1 MNSRQGNAQIRSG
14 RPPLATLQG
23 RIGDNPASVRIA
35 TDLRCPN
42 RPPMFSHLIA
52 PAAPAPDADDAVARF
67 LHSLRSVLAGRQ
79 GFRLSLSRP
88 EGGEPDLE
96 RLMVREIELR
106 GERALSF
113 LWRYKTRDITKNH
126 GLEAGLDE
134 LTRLLGQP
142 FQNAH
147 LLTDSREL
155 QLAYSRKGR
164 PTLRV
169 GKLKPATAT
178 DAAPDS
184 TCDSTPNAAA
194 PEAASHD
201 RSKQRHLA
209 MERPV
214 WRDLGLTHEGRQGL
228 ELVPAMSRKWK
239 QINRFIEIFG
249 KALSQSALASSPDVH
264 VADFGSGKGYL
275 TFAMHD
281 YLRALGK
288 TTQVL
293 GVELREDMVRL
304 CNEVATRNACEG
316 LRFDQGDVR
325 EYRPERLD
333 VMIALHACDIATD
346 FAIHL
351 GLRARAQIIMCS
363 PCCHKQLRPQMQSP
377 SLLKPLLQH
386 GIHMGQ
392 EAEMITDGLRA
403 LLLESE
409 GYDTQV
415 FEFISLE
422 HTSKNKMI
430 LAVRRPQGISAERRA
445 QLLAQIEDIKR
456 FYGIREQAL
465 QALLAA

>member
-1 MNSRQGNAQIRSG
+1 
-14 RPPLATLQG
+14 
-23 RIGDNPASVRIA
+23 
-35 TDLRCPN
+35 
-42 RPPMFSHLIA
+42 MFSDLID
-52 PAAPAPDADDAVARF
+52 PPSPAPGADDAVSRF
-67 LHSLRSVLAGRQ
+67 LHSLRSVLAARQ
-79 GFRLSLSRP
+79 GFRLSLSKP

-126 GLEAGLDE
+126 GLDEGVEALA
-134 LTRLLGQP
+134 RLLGQP

-147 LLTDSREL
+147 LLTESREL

-164 PTLRV
+164 ATLRV
-169 GKLKPATAT
+169 GKVKAS
-178 DAAPDS
+178 AA
-184 TCDSTPNAAA
+184 AAA
-194 PEAASHD
+194 PAASMVLEAASHD

-239 QINRFIEIFG
+239 QINKFIEIFG
-249 KALSQSALASSPDVH
+249 KALAQSSLTASPDVH

-281 YLRALGK
+281 YLRELGK
-288 TTQVL
+288 TTHVL

-304 CNEVATRNACEG
+304 CNEVAARNACAG

-351 GLRARAQIIMCS
+351 GLRAKAQIIMCS

-377 SLLKPLLQH
+377 ALLKPLLQH
-386 GIHMGQ
+386 GIHLGQ

-430 LAVRRPQGISAERRA
+430 LAVRRPQGISVERRA
-445 QLLAQIEDIKR
+445 QLLAQIEEIKR

>member
-1 MNSRQGNAQIRSG
+1 
-14 RPPLATLQG
+14 
-23 RIGDNPASVRIA
+23 
-35 TDLRCPN
+35 
-42 RPPMFSHLIA
+42 MFSHLIA

-67 LHSLRSVLAGRQ
+67 LHSLRSVLAARQ
-79 GFRLSLSRP
+79 GFKLSLSRP

-126 GLEAGLDE
+126 ELDQGLAQLAG
-134 LTRLLGQP
+134 LLGQP

-169 GKLKPATAT
+169 GKLKPSAPA
-178 DAAPDS
+178 DESAA
-184 TCDSTPNAAA
+184 
-194 PEAASHD
+194 EAASHD

-209 MERPV
+209 MERPF

-239 QINRFIEIFG
+239 QINKFIEIFG
-249 KALSQSALASSPDVH
+249 KALSQSALAASPDVH

-288 TTQVL
+288 TAHVL
-293 GVELREDMVRL
+293 GVELREDMVSL
-304 CNEVATRNACEG
+304 CNEVATRNGCEG

-351 GLRARAQIIMCS
+351 GLRAKAQIIMCS

-386 GIHMGQ
+386 GIHLGQ

>member
-1 MNSRQGNAQIRSG
+1 G
-14 RPPLATLQG
+14 R
-23 RIGDNPASVRIA
+23 
-35 TDLRCPN
+35 
-42 RPPMFSHLIA
+42 
-52 PAAPAPDADDAVARF
+52 
-67 LHSLRSVLAGRQ
+67 
-79 GFRLSLSRP
+79 
-88 EGGEPDLE
+88 
-96 RLMVREIELR
+96 
-106 GERALSF
+106 
-113 LWRYKTRDITKNH
+113 
-126 GLEAGLDE
+126 
-134 LTRLLGQP
+134 P

-169 GKLKPATAT
+169 GKLKPAQAEPAVT
-178 DAAPDS
+178 DAG
-184 TCDSTPNAAA
+184 
-194 PEAASHD
+194 SHD

-209 MERPV
+209 MDRPV

-239 QINRFIEIFG
+239 QINKFIEIFG
-249 KALSQSALASSPDVH
+249 KALAQSALAASPDVH

-275 TFAMHD
+275 TFAMHEH
-281 YLRALGK
+281 LHALGK
-288 TTQVL
+288 APQVL

-430 LAVRRPQGISAERRA
+430 LAVRRPSGIAAERRT

>member
-14 RPPLATLQG
+14 RPRLAALQG

-35 TDLRCPN
+35 TDPRFPT

-79 GFRLSLSRP
+79 GFRLSLSKP

-134 LTRLLGQP
+134 LASLLGHP

-169 GKLKPATAT
+169 GKLKPPASA
-178 DAAPDS
+178 DESSA
-184 TCDSTPNAAA
+184 
-194 PEAASHD
+194 EAASHD

-209 MERPV
+209 MERPF

-239 QINRFIEIFG
+239 QINKFIEIFG

-304 CNEVATRNACEG
+304 CNEVAARNACEG

-351 GLRARAQIIMCS
+351 GLRAKAQIIMCS

-386 GIHMGQ
+386 GIHLGQ

-465 QALLAA
+465 QGLLAA

>member
-1 MNSRQGNAQIRSG
+1 M
-14 RPPLATLQG
+14 
-23 RIGDNPASVRIA
+23 GDNPGLFGPPSRPSAKAS
-35 TDLRCPN
+35 CS
-42 RPPMFSHLIA
+42 MFSHLI
-52 PAAPAPDADDAVARF
+52 APAPDADDAVGRF
-67 LHSLRSVLAGRQ
+67 LHSLRGVLAARQ
-79 GFRLSLSRP
+79 GFRLSLAKP
-88 EGGEPDLE
+88 EGGEAGLE

-113 LWRYKTRDITKNH
+113 LWRYQTRDITKNH
-126 GLEAGLDE
+126 GLEEGVGLLAGLM
-134 LTRLLGQP
+134 GAP

-147 LLTDSREL
+147 LLTDTREL

-169 GKLKPATAT
+169 GKLKPVVNTENPAPGDTA
-178 DAAPDS
+178 S
-184 TCDSTPNAAA
+184 AAA
-194 PEAASHD
+194 EAASHD
-201 RSKQRHLA
+201 RSKQRYLA

-214 WRDLGLTHEGRQGL
+214 WRALGLTHEGRQGL

-239 QINRFIEIFG
+239 QINKFIEIFSR
-249 KALSQSALASSPDVH
+249 ALSQSALSTSPDVH

-275 TFAMHD
+275 TFAMHE
-281 YLRALGK
+281 YLRSLGK
-288 TTQVL
+288 EAHVL

-304 CNEVATRNACEG
+304 CNEVAGGNGCEG

-351 GLRARAQIIMCS
+351 GLRAQAQIIMCS

-377 SLLKPLLQH
+377 ALLKPLLQH
-386 GIHMGQ
+386 GIHLGQ

-430 LAVRRPQGISAERRA
+430 LAIRRPQGISDERRA
-445 QLLAQIEDIKR
+445 QVLAQIEEIKR
-456 FYGIREQAL
+456 FYGIRDQAL
-465 QALLAA
+465 QALLAG

>member
-1 MNSRQGNAQIRSG
+1 
-14 RPPLATLQG
+14 
-23 RIGDNPASVRIA
+23 
-35 TDLRCPN
+35 
-42 RPPMFSHLIA
+42 MFSHLIA
-52 PAAPAPDADDAVARF
+52 PAAPPPDADDAVARF
-67 LHSLRSVLAGRQ
+67 LHSLRSVLAARQ
-79 GFRLSLSRP
+79 GFKLSLSRP

-113 LWRYKTRDITKNH
+113 LWRYQTRDITKNH
-126 GLEAGLDE
+126 ELDQGLAQLAGL
-134 LTRLLGQP
+134 LGHP

-169 GKLKPATAT
+169 GKLKPSAPA
-178 DAAPDS
+178 DESAA
-184 TCDSTPNAAA
+184 
-194 PEAASHD
+194 EAASHD

-209 MERPV
+209 MERPF

-239 QINRFIEIFG
+239 QINKFIEIFG
-249 KALSQSALASSPDVH
+249 KALSQSALAVSPDVH

-281 YLRALGK
+281 YLRAQGK
-288 TTQVL
+288 TTHVL
-293 GVELREDMVRL
+293 GVELREDMVSL
-304 CNEVATRNACEG
+304 CNEVATRNGCEG

-351 GLRARAQIIMCS
+351 GLRAKAQIIMCS

-386 GIHMGQ
+386 GIHLGQ

-430 LAVRRPQGISAERRA
+430 LAVRRPQAISAERRG